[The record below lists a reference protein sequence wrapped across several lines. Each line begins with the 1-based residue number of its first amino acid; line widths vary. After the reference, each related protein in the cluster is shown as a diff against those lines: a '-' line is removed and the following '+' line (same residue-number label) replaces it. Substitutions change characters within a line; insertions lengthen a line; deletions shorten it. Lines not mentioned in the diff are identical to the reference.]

1 MNVEVRSWE
10 FGLVK
15 LHGEL
20 RYDER
25 LDISIHELVMIC
37 FFFLNNYFTFD
48 FWSSRSYYRN
58 CIPPLKGNML
68 PHLNPDKLIFIHIS
82 KSFYNNLASSLEMDS
97 TPSPDLD

>member
-1 MNVEVRSWE
+1 MNVELRSWE

-15 LHGEL
+15 LHGDL
-20 RYDER
+20 HVTY
-25 LDISIHELVMIC
+25 L
-37 FFFLNNYFTFD
+37 TFD

-58 CIPPLKGNML
+58 CMPPLKGNML

-82 KSFYNNLASSLEMDS
+82 KSFYNDLASSLEMDG